1 MTHPSSRM
9 HFSAIG
15 MRAVLLF
22 TLGAG
27 CTPVAPEGPAAEDA
41 DPPSEVAADPQAGVF
56 DTMEYRIRLVTV
68 ADGLSY
74 PYSMAF
80 LPDGDMLFTEMEGRL
95 RLIRD
100 GELQPE
106 SIGGVPEVYHTGAS
120 KGLMDV
126 ALHPDFADNTLVYL
140 TYNTMG
146 ADGSTMVLGR
156 GSFDGAA
163 LNDFEELF
171 VANAWAMT
179 NGRQNARIV
188 FAPDGMLYMSVSVGG
203 GGPQTVRAQQM
214 DDHAGKIL
222 RLRDDGTPAPGNPFL
237 GREGYRPE
245 IYTIGHQ
252 NVHGLV
258 VHPDTGEVWDLE
270 HGDEANTLTPG
281 GNYGWPY
288 TSVGG
293 AGSAAGGTP
302 VPILPRPEG
311 VELTEGQI
319 IWRTPDIHP
328 TGMMFYTGD
337 RFPEWRGSLFVGGLA
352 TGQLHRVGFASDGTE
367 VRENLFSDIGE
378 WLRDV
383 RQGPDGL
390 IYFSSYSHPDAPGQI
405 RRIEPIE

>member
-100 GELQPE
+100 GELRPE

-293 AGSAAGGTP
+293 GRQRRRRNSGSHPPPTRGRGIDRGPDHLAHSRHPSHWNDVLQRGPVPRMEGQSLRGRAGDRPAASRRFRLRRNRGSRKSVQRHWRMAPRRAAGARWSD
-302 VPILPRPEG
+302 L
-311 VELTEGQI
+311 LQ
-319 IWRTPDIHP
+319 
-328 TGMMFYTGD
+328 
-337 RFPEWRGSLFVGGLA
+337 
-352 TGQLHRVGFASDGTE
+352 QLQS
-367 VRENLFSDIGE
+367 
-378 WLRDV
+378 
-383 RQGPDGL
+383 P
-390 IYFSSYSHPDAPGQI
+390 
-405 RRIEPIE
+405 